1 MIELRNLTKK
11 KISKKR
17 IDDIARAFFKKY
29 KIDPETEISLAV
41 VSDNKM
47 KEINS
52 TYRGKDKTTDVLSFP
67 ELNEV
72 IISLSQ
78 IERQAKESG
87 RRLWQEFDFILV
99 HGLLHLVGYTDDLEK
114 DRLKMIK
121 LGEEFLQE
129 LKSSNFSSKEIKLKK
144 AFTLIEM
151 MIVLFIVGILSSIVV
166 ANYNAG
172 YSTTDLINSQN
183 TIQQNLKLTQ
193 SYALN
198 NKPYNGVVPTY
209 WGMNFSA
216 PDQKIYLFA
225 DLNGNYLPD
234 TGEMDAVYGGKEIV
248 LPSGLTFRNSFNI
261 ATVTALFTPGSGEMI
276 AYDSDSA
283 ALNYLEWRVE
293 ISDKHFNIGKV
304 VVFQPGYL
312 IDNASCSCSDASV
325 ACCSF
330 CGAGSSCNDTEWS
343 CGLPINDPRDGQQYS
358 TVQIGTQCWMTKN
371 MNYDNGCSTKP
382 STSATDTG
390 WCGCYSNN
398 ASNCTTYGKL
408 YQWSAAM
415 ASSTTEEAQGICPTG
430 WHVPSSA
437 EQTTLNNAIGA
448 NVAYRCSGSS
458 TYIAKAM
465 STTSGW
471 NVSANTC
478 AVGNNQS
485 TNNTAAF
492 NIPASGRKDNLTF
505 TYMNGGHFSWLSTQ
519 GSGSAYYLGLFTDS
533 SIVSI
538 TTSPKYN
545 SYSVR
550 CIKNQ

>member
-11 KISKKR
+11 KLSKKR
-17 IDDIARAFFKKY
+17 IDNIARAFFKKY

-67 ELNEV
+67 ELNEI

-99 HGLLHLVGYTDDLEK
+99 HGLLHLVGYADDLEK

-129 LKSSNFSSKEIKLKK
+129 LKSSNFSSKGVKLKK

-151 MIVLFIVGILSSIVV
+151 MIVLFIVGILSSIVI

-183 TIQQNLKLTQ
+183 TIQQNLKLAQ

-198 NKPYNGVVPTY
+198 NKPYNGAVPTY
-209 WGMNFSA
+209 WGINFSA

-234 TGEMDAVYGGKEIV
+234 AGEMDAIYGGKEIV
-248 LPSGLTFRNSFNI
+248 LPSGLTFRNSFAI
-261 ATVTALFTPGSGEMI
+261 ATVTALFIPGSGEMI

-283 ALNYLEWRVE
+283 TLNYLEWRVE

-312 IDNASCSCSDASV
+312 IDNTSCSCANTNDY
-325 ACCSF
+325 CCSF
-330 CGAGSSCNDTEWS
+330 CSPGSACNQVDFS
-343 CGLPINDPRDGQQYS
+343 CGDLLTDPRNGEQYP
-358 TVQIGTQCWMTKN
+358 TVQIGTQCWMAKN
-371 MNYDNGCSTKP
+371 MNYDNGCASKIWVNN
-382 STSATDTG
+382 TDVG
-390 WCGCYSNN
+390 WCNCYNNDSNN
-398 ASNCTTYGKL
+398 CSIYGRL

-415 ASSTTEEAQGICPTG
+415 LGSTIEGAQGICPLG
-430 WHVPSSA
+430 WHVPTINEHSSLLA
-437 EQTTLNNAIGA
+437 YLVSNQGGKIKQAGTTTWLSPNTGA
-448 NVAYRCSGSS
+448 TNESGFTALPGGRRSFTGSWSSINSTSYFWSSSLSGSDPFS
-458 TYIAKAM
+458 FHFVYN
-465 STTSGW
+465 SSG
-471 NVSANTC
+471 T
-478 AVGNNQS
+478 
-485 TNNTAAF
+485 
-492 NIPASGRKDNLTF
+492 
-505 TYMNGGHFSWLSTQ
+505 
-519 GSGSAYYLGLFTDS
+519 GSGSAAKSNG
-533 SIVSI
+533 
-538 TTSPKYN
+538 
-545 SYSVR
+545 YSVR
-550 CIKNQ
+550 CIKN

>member
-67 ELNEV
+67 ELNEI

-183 TIQQNLKLTQ
+183 TIQQNLKLAQ

-198 NKPYNGVVPTY
+198 NKPYNGAVPTY
-209 WGMNFSA
+209 WGINFSA
-216 PDQKIYLFA
+216 SDQKIYLFA

-248 LPSGLTFRNSFNI
+248 LPSGLTFRNSFAI

-283 ALNYLEWRVE
+283 TLNYLEWRVE
-293 ISDKHFNIGKV
+293 ISDKHFNMGKV

-312 IDNASCSCSDASV
+312 IDNDSCSCNDACV
-325 ACCSF
+325 AFCSF
-330 CGAGSSCNDTEWS
+330 CDVEEFI
-343 CGLPINDPRDGQQYS
+343 CGETVVTDCRDDQQYP
-358 TVQIGTQCWMTKN
+358 TVQIGSQCWMAKN
-371 MNYDNGCSTKP
+371 LAYLP
-382 STSATDTG
+382 SVQT
-390 WCGCYSNN
+390 N
-398 ASNCTTYGKL
+398 ADFVTYGNAKNPAYGVYGYTETDVATAKTTANYQAYGVL
-408 YQWSAAM
+408 YNWYAAV
-415 ASSTTEEAQGICPTG
+415 ATSSTAGTENLQGVCPTG
-430 WHVPSSA
+430 WHVPTTA
-437 EQTTLNNAIGA
+437 EFNILSNYLGGDSVSGGKLKQTGTSTWLSPNTGA
-448 NVAYRCSGSS
+448 TDEAGFTSLPAGYIHYTSGAFTDLSRS
-458 TYIAKAM
+458 TYFWSSSFSSPNAL
-465 STTSGW
+465 TRHPGY
-471 NVSANTC
+471 NY
-478 AVGNNQS
+478 
-485 TNNTAAF
+485 
-492 NIPASGRKDNLTF
+492 ASI
-505 TYMNGGHFSWLSTQ
+505 
-519 GSGSAYYLGLFTDS
+519 GSGSN
-533 SIVSI
+533 
-538 TTSPKYN
+538 SPVFGF
-545 SYSVR
+545 SVR

>member
-11 KISKKR
+11 KVSKKR
-17 IDDIARAFFKKY
+17 VDDIAQAFFKKY
-29 KIDPETEISLAV
+29 KIKPETEISLAI
-41 VSDNKM
+41 VSDAKM

-52 TYRGKDKTTDVLSFP
+52 IYRGKDKTTDVLSFP
-67 ELNEV
+67 ELNEI
-72 IISLSQ
+72 IISFAQ

-87 RRLWQEFDFILV
+87 RRVLQEFDFILV
-99 HGLLHLVGYTDDLEK
+99 HGLLHLVGYTDEVEK

-121 LGEEFLQE
+121 LGEDFLQG
-129 LKSSNFSSKEIKLKK
+129 FKK

-151 MIVLFIVGILSSIVV
+151 MIVLFIVGLLSSIII
-166 ANYNAG
+166 ANYNVG
-172 YSTTDLINSQN
+172 YSTTDLVNSQ
-183 TIQQNLKLTQ
+183 TLIQQNLKLAQ

-198 NKPYNGVVPTY
+198 SKPYNGVIPTY
-209 WGMNFSA
+209 WGMNFSSTN
-216 PDQKIYLFA
+216 QKIYLFA

-234 TGEMDAVYGGKEIV
+234 SGEMDAVYGGKEIV
-248 LPSGLTFRNSFNI
+248 LPSGLTFRNSFAI
-261 ATVTALFTPGSGEMI
+261 ATVTALFAPGSGEMVV
-276 AYDSDSA
+276 YDSDSA

-312 IDNASCSCSDASV
+312 IDNASCSCNDSSV

-330 CGAGSSCNDTEWS
+330 CAAGSSCNDLEWY
-343 CGLPINDPRDGQQYS
+343 CGLPISDPRDGQQYS

-382 STSATDTG
+382 STSSTDTG

-398 ASNCTTYGKL
+398 SSNCTTYGKL

-415 ASSTTEEAQGICPTG
+415 ASSTTEGAQGICPTG

-471 NVSANTC
+471 NSSANTC

-485 TNNTAAF
+485 TNNAAAF
-492 NIPASGRKDNLTF
+492 NIPASGRKDNITF

-519 GSGSAYYLGLFTDS
+519 GSVSAAYYLGLFPDNAT
-533 SIVSI
+533 VSI
-538 TTSPKYN
+538 TTSSKYN

-550 CIKNQ
+550 CIKN

>member
-11 KISKKR
+11 KLSKKR
-17 IDDIARAFFKKY
+17 IDNIARAFFKKY

-67 ELNEV
+67 ELNEI

-78 IERQAKESG
+78 IERQAQESG

-129 LKSSNFSSKEIKLKK
+129 LKSSNFSSKGIKLKK

-151 MIVLFIVGILSSIVV
+151 MIVLFIVGILSSIVI

-183 TIQQNLKLTQ
+183 TIQQNLKLAQ

-198 NKPYNGVVPTY
+198 NKPYNGAVPTY
-209 WGMNFSA
+209 WGLNFSA

-248 LPSGLTFRNSFNI
+248 LPSGLTFRNSFAI

-283 ALNYLEWRVE
+283 ALNYLEWHLE
-293 ISDKHFNIGKV
+293 IKDRHFDIGKIV
-304 VVFQPGYL
+304 IMKPGYV
-312 IDNASCSCSDASV
+312 INSQDCSCADMTKY
-325 ACCSF
+325 CCSF
-330 CGAGSSCNDTEWS
+330 CVTTTTC
-343 CGLPINDPRDGQQYS
+343 
-358 TVQIGTQCWMTKN
+358 TVF
-371 MNYDNGCSTKP
+371 
-382 STSATDTG
+382 
-390 WCGCYSNN
+390 
-398 ASNCTTYGKL
+398 
-408 YQWSAAM
+408 
-415 ASSTTEEAQGICPTG
+415 E
-430 WHVPSSA
+430 
-437 EQTTLNNAIGA
+437 
-448 NVAYRCSGSS
+448 
-458 TYIAKAM
+458 
-465 STTSGW
+465 
-471 NVSANTC
+471 
-478 AVGNNQS
+478 
-485 TNNTAAF
+485 
-492 NIPASGRKDNLTF
+492 
-505 TYMNGGHFSWLSTQ
+505 
-519 GSGSAYYLGLFTDS
+519 
-533 SIVSI
+533 
-538 TTSPKYN
+538 
-545 SYSVR
+545 
-550 CIKNQ
+550 